1 MCFEAKIDKIK
12 LVYDDTFF
20 KSIMEECIFTVS
32 DTGEFYVTSH
42 IENVFN
48 KHGYIIVRQ
57 IFTNEEIMKLKEHF
71 ETHPD
76 IKRNA
81 YGRSDGNNR
90 TSKLCIWNK
99 AGDDLSGIVARY
111 TVQSV
116 KSIHQIFVF
125 RERLVSNERSGNFT
139 FYRGIH

>member
-1 MCFEAKIDKIK
+1 MWTECVQGSLCFEAKIDKIK

-57 IFTNEEIMKLKEHF
+57 IFTNEEI
-71 ETHPD
+71 
-76 IKRNA
+76 
-81 YGRSDGNNR
+81 
-90 TSKLCIWNK
+90 
-99 AGDDLSGIVARY
+99 
-111 TVQSV
+111 
-116 KSIHQIFVF
+116 
-125 RERLVSNERSGNFT
+125 SNEVSSTTSLRNNGLSE
-139 FYRGIH
+139 